1 MERTTAGSGSFSLD
15 HDCGSPRDFELA
27 GSMGVECSEATPLE
41 TVERGR
47 LNRRVR
53 SEPFFERELLLL
65 RDSLSPD
72 SVRALRRVR
81 RFGVRR
87 PVLAGLWS
95 RLGTFLGDGDRE
107 PDIHDCDMNRC
118 ESDLDSVRGVGP
130 ASPAGAAH
138 GPAPSLSALATELV
152 KLSSERVSEPS
163 CSSSRSP
170 SGTTPP
176 GTSANWT
183 CTVVVAGPMRS
194 SSENDPFSSRLEA
207 SSKIVS
213 LTVGR

>member
-15 HDCGSPRDFELA
+15 HDCGSPKDFGV
-27 GSMGVECSEATPLE
+27 GSIGVECSEATPLE

-47 LNRRVR
+47 VNRRES
-53 SEPFFERELLLL
+53 SEPFFSRDLLLL

-95 RLGTFLGDGDRE
+95 RLGTFLGEGDRE
-107 PDIHDCDMNRC
+107 PDIHDCDLNRC
-118 ESDLDSVRGVGP
+118 ESDLLSVRGVEA
-130 ASPAGAAH
+130 ASPAGAEP
-138 GPAPSLSALATELV
+138 GTAPSLSAFATEVV

-163 CSSSRSP
+163 CSSSTSP
-170 SGTTPP
+170 
-176 GTSANWT
+176 SANWT
-183 CTVVVAGPMRS
+183 WTVVVVGPMRS

-213 LTVGR
+213 LTVDR